1 MYTRSKLSNFWDSIL
16 ISAASRNAL
25 KKFSQKLIVF
35 SNNKKNPDSFPYYAP
50 RTDFF
55 VDNMISPGYFKDR
68 CMDTFGPVAYV
79 LEHCG
84 VYFSVFLFFK
94 LLIDVVVMVIRHL
107 EITKMTGASL
117 GFGKTFLSASY
128 KISLMSVLPSMFDPR
143 VPTLAPVEEEKKT
156 LCNEE
161 ELHDMREDNKKWK
174 STSIL

>member
-1 MYTRSKLSNFWDSIL
+1 MFGPKDVSPVAVHSFPGSQDAGMYTRSELSNFWDSIL

-35 SNNKKNPDSFPYYAP
+35 SNNNKNPDSFPYYAP

-68 CMDTFGPVAYV
+68 FMDTFGPVVYV

-84 VYFSVFLFFK
+84 IYFSVFLFFK
-94 LLIDVVVMVIRHL
+94 LIIDVVVMVIRHL

-117 GFGKTFLSASY
+117 GFGKTLLSASY
-128 KISLMSVLPSMFDPR
+128 NIFLMSVLTSM
-143 VPTLAPVEEEKKT
+143 
-156 LCNEE
+156 
-161 ELHDMREDNKKWK
+161 
-174 STSIL
+174 